1 MFTKEVRKRTNS
13 FKLEREPDHWTRL
26 ETEGMLIVS
35 WQIGQNQGV
44 YCQIKNKSRLR
55 LGETFPEVRLL
66 SQGPYLNF
74 RNMSVS
80 QNQTEKGLKQ
90 KKN

>member
-13 FKLEREPDHWTRL
+13 LKLEREPDHWTRL

-66 SQGPYLNF
+66 SQGLYLNF